1 MTASQNLSKL
11 RRLRRVR
18 ITNIGLRRTYMFKL
32 VKYLRGYIKE
42 CILGPLF
49 KFLEACFELTV
60 PVIMANIIDVGI
72 YGSDKTYIL
81 KMCGLLVL
89 MGILGL
95 CSALTAQYFA
105 AKAAYGFGTAVRR
118 DMFKKINSLS
128 MAQLDSFGA
137 SSLIT
142 RITGDIN
149 RAESGVNMFLR
160 LFLRSPFIVIG
171 AMVAA
176 IMLDSKTAAV
186 FLIAVPVMGLLIF
199 ILMHISVPFYKKAQ
213 TSLDKVSQ
221 ITRENLTGVRVIRAF
236 SRQEAEIKDFSD
248 ANSELFGINE
258 KVGGIS
264 ALMNPLTYI
273 VVNLA
278 VIAVLWVGGIRVNI
292 GGMQQGEVVA
302 MVNYLTQILVALLVL
317 AQLIVTL
324 TKAMASGARISAVLE
339 LQPDMKDGS
348 GADGNNNE
356 GCPVIEFE
364 NVSFAYGSSKES
376 ALSNISFKLYRGQ
389 SLGMIGGTGSGK
401 STLVNLIPRFYDV
414 TQGNIKI
421 DGCDIQS
428 YTLAQLRKKIG
439 YVPQKASLLTGTIRE
454 NMRWRSETAT
464 DDEIIK
470 ALKTAQA
477 YDFIF
482 EKDGLDT
489 AVSHEGKNFSG
500 GQRQR
505 LTIARALVANPE
517 ILILDDSSSA
527 LDLMTEANLR
537 RALGES
543 DPNMTRVTVSQRISA
558 IRDADLILVL
568 DDGAAVGAGTHTQL
582 LESCEIYREICATQ
596 IPEELNK

>member
-1 MTASQNLSKL
+1 MA
-11 RRLRRVR
+11 
-18 ITNIGLRRTYMFKL
+18 
-32 VKYLRGYIKE
+32 
-42 CILGPLF
+42 PLF

-60 PVIMANIIDVGI
+60 PVIMAHIIDTGI
-72 YGSDKTYIL
+72 AGSDREYIL
-81 KMCGLLVL
+81 KMCGVLVL

-95 CSALTAQYFA
+95 CSALTAQFFA
-105 AKAAYGFGTAVRR
+105 ARAAYGFGTAVRR

-128 MAQLDSFGA
+128 MSQLDKFGT

-171 AMVAA
+171 AMAA
-176 IMLDSKTAAV
+176 ALMLDARVAVV
-186 FLIAVPVMGLLIF
+186 FLVAVPVMGLLIY

-213 TSLDKVSQ
+213 TSLDRVSQ

-236 SRQEAEIKDFSD
+236 SRQGAEIESFSD
-248 ANSELFGINE
+248 ANAELMSINE
-258 KVGGIS
+258 KVGSIS

-302 MVNYLTQILVALLVL
+302 MVNYLTQILVAMLVL

-324 TKAMASGARISAVLE
+324 TKAMASGTRIAEVLE
-339 LQPDMKDGS
+339 LQPDMTDDAADAAVADGS
-348 GADGNNNE
+348 DT
-356 GCPVIEFE
+356 VLEFD
-364 NVSFAYGSSKES
+364 NVSFEYSGSKED
-376 ALSNISFKLYRGQ
+376 ALSGISFKLKRGQ
-389 SLGMIGGTGSGK
+389 NIGIIGGTGSGK
-401 STLVNLIPRFYDV
+401 STLVNLIPRFYDTTSGSV
-414 TQGNIKI
+414 KI
-421 DGCDIQS
+421 DGTDVRNMS
-428 YTLAQLRKKIG
+428 FKQLRGKIG

-454 NMRWRSETAT
+454 NMRWRNENA
-464 DDEIIK
+464 DDNEIIN

-489 AVSHEGKNFSG
+489 SVSQEGKNFSG

-505 LTIARALVANPE
+505 LTIARALVSDPE

-527 LDLMTEANLR
+527 LDLMTEARLR
-537 RALGES
+537 RALS
-543 DPNMTRVTVSQRISA
+543 KANPNMTQVIVSQRIST

-568 DDGAAVGAGTHTQL
+568 DDGSAVGMGTHKEL

-596 IPEELNK
+596 IPEELAGTAAERISK

>member
-1 MTASQNLSKL
+1 MA
-11 RRLRRVR
+11 
-18 ITNIGLRRTYMFKL
+18 
-32 VKYLRGYIKE
+32 
-42 CILGPLF
+42 PLF

-60 PVIMANIIDVGI
+60 PVIMAHIIDTGI
-72 YGSDKTYIL
+72 AGSDREYIL
-81 KMCGLLVL
+81 KMCGVLVL

-95 CSALTAQYFA
+95 CSALTAQFFA
-105 AKAAYGFGTAVRR
+105 ARAAYGFGTAVRR

-128 MAQLDSFGA
+128 MSQLDKFGT

-171 AMVAA
+171 AMAA
-176 IMLDSKTAAV
+176 ALMLDARVAVV
-186 FLIAVPVMGLLIF
+186 FLVAVPVMGLLIY

-213 TSLDKVSQ
+213 TSLDRVSQ

-236 SRQEAEIKDFSD
+236 SRQGAETESFSD
-248 ANSELFGINE
+248 ANAELMSINE
-258 KVGGIS
+258 KVGSIS

-302 MVNYLTQILVALLVL
+302 MVNYLTQILVAMLVL

-324 TKAMASGARISAVLE
+324 TKAMASGTRIAEVLE
-339 LQPDMKDGS
+339 LQPDMTDDAADAAVADSSDTVLEFDNISFEYS
-348 GADGNNNE
+348 G
-356 GCPVIEFE
+356 
-364 NVSFAYGSSKES
+364 SKED
-376 ALSNISFKLYRGQ
+376 ALSGISFKLKRGQ
-389 SLGMIGGTGSGK
+389 NIGIIGGTGSGK
-401 STLVNLIPRFYDV
+401 STLVNLIPRFYDATSGSV
-414 TQGNIKI
+414 KI
-421 DGCDIQS
+421 DGTDVKNMS
-428 YTLAQLRKKIG
+428 FKQLRGKIG

-454 NMRWRSETAT
+454 NMRWRNENA
-464 DDEIIK
+464 DDNEIIN

-489 AVSHEGKNFSG
+489 SVSQEGKNFSG

-505 LTIARALVANPE
+505 LTIARALVSDPE

-527 LDLMTEANLR
+527 LDLMTEARLR
-537 RALGES
+537 RALS
-543 DPNMTRVTVSQRISA
+543 KANPNMTQVIVSQRIST

-568 DDGAAVGAGTHTQL
+568 DDGSAVGMGTHKEL

-596 IPEELNK
+596 IPEELAGTAAERISK

>member
-1 MTASQNLSKL
+1 MA
-11 RRLRRVR
+11 
-18 ITNIGLRRTYMFKL
+18 
-32 VKYLRGYIKE
+32 
-42 CILGPLF
+42 PLF

-60 PVIMANIIDVGI
+60 PVIMAHIIDTGI
-72 YGSDKTYIL
+72 AGSDREYIL
-81 KMCGLLVL
+81 KMCGVLVL

-95 CSALTAQYFA
+95 CSALTAQFFA
-105 AKAAYGFGTAVRR
+105 ARAAYGFGTAVRR

-128 MAQLDSFGA
+128 MSQLDKFGT

-171 AMVAA
+171 AMAA
-176 IMLDSKTAAV
+176 ALMLDASVAVV
-186 FLIAVPVMGLLIF
+186 FLVAVPVMGLLIY

-213 TSLDKVSQ
+213 TSLDRVSQ

-236 SRQEAEIKDFSD
+236 SRQGAEIESFSD
-248 ANSELFGINE
+248 ANAELMSINE
-258 KVGGIS
+258 KVGSIS
-264 ALMNPLTYI
+264 VLMNPLTYI

-302 MVNYLTQILVALLVL
+302 MVNYLTQILVAMLVL

-324 TKAMASGARISAVLE
+324 TKAMASGTRIAEVLE
-339 LQPDMKDGS
+339 LQPDMTDDAADAAVADGS
-348 GADGNNNE
+348 DT
-356 GCPVIEFE
+356 VLEFD
-364 NVSFAYGSSKES
+364 NVSFEYSGSKED
-376 ALSNISFKLYRGQ
+376 ALSGISFKLKRGQ
-389 SLGMIGGTGSGK
+389 NIGIIGGTGSGK
-401 STLVNLIPRFYDV
+401 STLVNLIPRFYDATSGSV
-414 TQGNIKI
+414 KI
-421 DGCDIQS
+421 DGTDVRNMS
-428 YTLAQLRKKIG
+428 FKQLRGKIG

-454 NMRWRSETAT
+454 NMRWRNENA
-464 DDEIIK
+464 DDNEIIN

-489 AVSHEGKNFSG
+489 SVSQEGKNFSG

-505 LTIARALVANPE
+505 LTIARALVSDPE

-527 LDLMTEANLR
+527 LDLMTEARLR
-537 RALGES
+537 RALS
-543 DPNMTRVTVSQRISA
+543 KANPNMTQVIVSQRIST

-568 DDGAAVGAGTHTQL
+568 DDGSAVGMGTHKEL

-596 IPEELNK
+596 IPEELAGTAAERISK

>member
-1 MTASQNLSKL
+1 
-11 RRLRRVR
+11 
-18 ITNIGLRRTYMFKL
+18 MFKL
-32 VKYLRGYIKE
+32 IKYLRGYIKE
-42 CILGPLF
+42 CIMAPLF

-60 PVIMANIIDVGI
+60 PVIMAHIIDTGI
-72 YGSDKTYIL
+72 AGSDREYIL

-95 CSALTAQYFA
+95 CSALTAQFFA

-128 MAQLDSFGA
+128 MSQLDKFGA

-171 AMVAA
+171 AMAA
-176 IMLDSKTAAV
+176 ALMLDARAAV
-186 FLIAVPVMGLLIF
+186 VFLVAVPVMGLLIY

-213 TSLDKVSQ
+213 TSLDRVSQ

-236 SRQEAEIKDFSD
+236 SRQGAEIENFSD
-248 ANSELFGINE
+248 ANAELMSINE
-258 KVGGIS
+258 KVGSIS

-278 VIAVLWVGGIRVNI
+278 IAAVLWVGGIRVNV

-302 MVNYLTQILVALLVL
+302 MVNYLTQILVAMLVL

-324 TKAMASGARISAVLE
+324 TKAMASGTRIAEVLE
-339 LQPDMKDGS
+339 LQPDMPDNA
-348 GADGNNNE
+348 ADAEAADSCNT
-356 GCPVIEFE
+356 VLEFD
-364 NVSFAYGSSKES
+364 NVSFEYSGSKED
-376 ALSNISFKLYRGQ
+376 ALSGISFKLNRGQ
-389 SLGMIGGTGSGK
+389 NIGIIGGTGSGK

-414 TQGNIKI
+414 TSGSVKI
-421 DGCDIQS
+421 DGTDVRNMS
-428 YTLAQLRKKIG
+428 FKQLRDKIG

-454 NMRWRSETAT
+454 NMRWRNEAA
-464 DDEIIK
+464 DDSEIIK

-489 AVSHEGKNFSG
+489 SVSQEGKNFSG

-505 LTIARALVANPE
+505 LTIARALVSSPE

-527 LDLMTEANLR
+527 LDLMTEARLR
-537 RALGES
+537 RALS
-543 DPNMTRVTVSQRISA
+543 TANPNMTQVIVSQRIST

-568 DDGAAVGAGTHTQL
+568 DDGSAVGIGTHKEL
-582 LESCEIYREICATQ
+582 LENCEIYREICATQ
-596 IPEELNK
+596 IPEELTGTDAERISK